1 MANISENKGYG
12 FLGKAVEENE
22 TIEFK
27 SSFNIATIET
37 LTAFANTKGGSVYI
51 GISDSRKIVGVAL
64 SPESIQQWVN
74 EIKSKTDPSVLVDAT
89 TMEIDG
95 KTIVRLATQEH
106 AIKPVACQ
114 GRFYKRIRNSNHLM
128 SALEISNLSL
138 QSMQVSWDSFPA
150 YGQTIED
157 LDIEKID
164 KFINRVNTKG
174 RLSLIGKDRMDNLSK
189 LRLLRDGQPTHAAYL
204 LFGKENI
211 GYNVHLGRFKTP
223 SLIIDDRMLNCNLFD
238 AVEETMKYLIGQIKV
253 AYEITGRTTQRTEIF
268 EYPLPAL
275 REIVLNTLIHR
286 DYTSS
291 VDVQIKI
298 FDQKITF
305 FSPGGLFDKQTIE
318 ALKTDNYQ
326 AYTRNKLIAEAFYL
340 AGDIEKYGTG
350 YTRIRNEIKD
360 YPTMSFEFEEMAN
373 AWLVTLSYE
382 KQHISSKD
390 NENDAEN
397 IFEKLSERQRL
408 IIDQLQKKSGLD
420 TVNGTVN
427 GTVNAQKLSD
437 LLGVSL
443 RTIKREL
450 YVLQDLG
457 LIRHTGSDKTGSWEL
472 CAFIPDYQAE
482 DTPANLPE
490 NLPANI
496 TENIFEKLSERQRLI
511 IGHLQKNAE
520 VGTVNGTEDDTVNDT
535 VNAKKLSELL
545 GVSLST
551 VKREL
556 YALQNLGLIRH
567 TGSDKTGY
575 WEIVQNTEN

>member
-1 MANISENKGYG
+1 MANTSENKGYG

-382 KQHISSKD
+382 KQHISSKSNASVSITD
-390 NENDAEN
+390 E
-397 IFEKLSERQRL
+397 IHRKLTERQRL
-408 IIDQLQKKSGLD
+408 IIEQLQKKSGLD
-420 TVNGTVN
+420 TVN
-427 GTVNAQKLSD
+427 
-437 LLGVSL
+437 
-443 RTIKREL
+443 
-450 YVLQDLG
+450 
-457 LIRHTGSDKTGSWEL
+457 
-472 CAFIPDYQAE
+472 
-482 DTPANLPE
+482 DTAN
-490 NLPANI
+490 
-496 TENIFEKLSERQRLI
+496 
-511 IGHLQKNAE
+511 
-520 VGTVNGTEDDTVNDT
+520 DTVNDT

>member
-1 MANISENKGYG
+1 MASTSDKKGNGY
-12 FLGKAVEENE
+12 LEKAIEENE

-27 SSFNIATIET
+27 SNFNIATIET
-37 LTAFANTKGGSVYI
+37 LTAFANTKGGFVFI
-51 GISDSRKIVGVAL
+51 GISDNKKIVGVDLA
-64 SPESIQQWVN
+64 PESIQQWVN
-74 EIKSKTDPSVLVDAT
+74 EIKSKTDPSLLVDVT
-89 TMEIDG
+89 SDEIDG
-95 KTIVRLATQEH
+95 KTIVRLSVQEQ

-138 QSMQVSWDSFPA
+138 QSLQISWDSFPA
-150 YGQTIED
+150 NNQTIED

-164 KFINRVNTKG
+164 KFISRVNTKG
-174 RLSLIGKDRMDNLSK
+174 RLSLIGKDRMENLTK
-189 LRLLRDGQPTHAAYL
+189 LRLLRDGRPTNAAYL

-286 DYTSS
+286 DYTSP

-305 FSPGGLFDKQTIE
+305 FSPGGLFDKQTVE
-318 ALKTDNYQ
+318 ALKTDSYQ

-340 AGDIEKYGTG
+340 VGDIEKYGTG
-350 YTRIRNEIKD
+350 YTRIRKEIKD
-360 YPTMSFEFEEMAN
+360 YPTMTFDFEEMAN

-390 NENDAEN
+390 NENAAEN
-397 IFEKLSERQRL
+397 IFERLSERQRL
-408 IIDQLQKKSGLD
+408 IIGQLQKNAEDG
-420 TVNGTVN
+420 TVNGMVN

-437 LLGVSL
+437 FLGVSL

-450 YVLQDLG
+450 YALQDLG

-472 CAFIPDYQAE
+472 CAFIPDYQTENAK
-482 DTPANLPE
+482 ANPLE
-490 NLPANI
+490 NLPANTI
-496 TENIFEKLSERQRLI
+496 ENTFDKLSERQRLI
-511 IGHLQKNAE
+511 VEQLQKNAE
-520 VGTVNGTEDDTVNDT
+520 DGTVNDTVNDT
-535 VNAKKLSELL
+535 VNAQKLSDLL
-545 GVSLST
+545 GVSLRT
-551 VKREL
+551 IKREL
-556 YALQNLGLIRH
+556 YALQDLGLIQH
-567 TGSDKTGY
+567 IGSDKTGH
-575 WEIVQNTEN
+575 WEIIKKEN

>member
-1 MANISENKGYG
+1 MASTSDKKGNG
-12 FLGKAVEENE
+12 FLEKAIEENE

-27 SSFNIATIET
+27 SNFNIATIET
-37 LTAFANTKGGSVYI
+37 LTAFANTKGGSVFI
-51 GISDSRKIVGVAL
+51 GISDNKKIVGVNLA
-64 SPESIQQWVN
+64 PESIQQWVN
-74 EIKSKTDPSVLVDAT
+74 EIKSKTDPSLLVDVT
-89 TMEIDG
+89 SDEIDG
-95 KTIVRLATQEH
+95 KTIVRLSVQEQ

-138 QSMQVSWDSFPA
+138 QSLQISWDSFPA
-150 YGQTIED
+150 NNQTIED

-164 KFINRVNTKG
+164 KFISRVNTKG
-174 RLSLIGKDRMDNLSK
+174 RLSLIGKDRMENLTK
-189 LRLLRDGQPTHAAYL
+189 LRLLRDGRPTNAAYL

-286 DYTSS
+286 DYTSP

-305 FSPGGLFDKQTIE
+305 FSPGGLFDKQTVE
-318 ALKTDNYQ
+318 ALKTDSYQ

-340 AGDIEKYGTG
+340 VGDIEKYGTG
-350 YTRIRNEIKD
+350 YTRIRKEIKD
-360 YPTMSFEFEEMAN
+360 YPTMTFDFEEMAN

-390 NENDAEN
+390 NENAAEN

-408 IIDQLQKKSGLD
+408 IIEQLHKNAEVGTVNGTVNGMVNAQKLSDLLGVSLRTIKRELYALQDLGLIRHTGSDKTGSWELCAFIPDYQTENAKANPLENLPANTIENTFDKLSERQRLIIGQLQKNTEDG
-420 TVNGTVN
+420 TVNGTEDGTVN

-450 YVLQDLG
+450 YALQDLG
-457 LIRHTGSDKTGSWEL
+457 LIQHIGSDKTG
-472 CAFIPDYQAE
+472 
-482 DTPANLPE
+482 
-490 NLPANI
+490 
-496 TENIFEKLSERQRLI
+496 
-511 IGHLQKNAE
+511 H
-520 VGTVNGTEDDTVNDT
+520 
-535 VNAKKLSELL
+535 
-545 GVSLST
+545 
-551 VKREL
+551 
-556 YALQNLGLIRH
+556 
-567 TGSDKTGY
+567 
-575 WEIVQNTEN
+575 WEIIKKEN

>member
-1 MANISENKGYG
+1 MASTSDKKGNG
-12 FLGKAVEENE
+12 FLEKAIEENE

-27 SSFNIATIET
+27 SNFNIATIET
-37 LTAFANTKGGSVYI
+37 LTAFANTKGGSVFI
-51 GISDSRKIVGVAL
+51 GISDNKKIVGVDLA
-64 SPESIQQWVN
+64 PESIQQWVN
-74 EIKSKTDPSVLVDAT
+74 EIKSKTDPSLLVDVT
-89 TMEIDG
+89 SDEIDG
-95 KTIVRLATQEH
+95 KTIVILSVQEQ

-114 GRFYKRIRNSNHLM
+114 GRFHKRIRNSNHLM

-138 QSMQVSWDSFPA
+138 QSLQISWDSFPA
-150 YGQTIED
+150 NNQTIED

-164 KFINRVNTKG
+164 KFISRVNTKG
-174 RLSLIGKDRMDNLSK
+174 RLSLIGKDRMENLTK
-189 LRLLRDGQPTHAAYL
+189 LRLLRDGQPTNAAYL

-286 DYTSS
+286 DYTSP

-305 FSPGGLFDKQTIE
+305 FSPGGLFDKQTVE
-318 ALKTDNYQ
+318 ALKTDSYQ

-340 AGDIEKYGTG
+340 VGDIEKYGTG
-350 YTRIRNEIKD
+350 YTRIRKEIKD
-360 YPTMSFEFEEMAN
+360 YPTMTFDFEEMTN

-390 NENDAEN
+390 NENAAEN
-397 IFEKLSERQRL
+397 IFERLSERQRL
-408 IIDQLQKKSGLD
+408 IIGQLQKNAEDG
-420 TVNGTVN
+420 TVNGMVN

-437 LLGVSL
+437 FLGVSL

-450 YVLQDLG
+450 YALQDLG

-472 CAFIPDYQAE
+472 CAFIPDYQTENAK
-482 DTPANLPE
+482 ANPLE
-490 NLPANI
+490 NLPANTI
-496 TENIFEKLSERQRLI
+496 ENTFDKLSERQRLI
-511 IGHLQKNAE
+511 VEQLQKNAE
-520 VGTVNGTEDDTVNDT
+520 DGTVNGTVNDTVNDT
-535 VNAKKLSELL
+535 VNAQKLSDLL
-545 GVSLST
+545 GVSLRT
-551 VKREL
+551 IKREL
-556 YALQNLGLIRH
+556 YALQDLGLIQH
-567 TGSDKTGY
+567 IGSDKTGH
-575 WEIVQNTEN
+575 WEIIKKEN